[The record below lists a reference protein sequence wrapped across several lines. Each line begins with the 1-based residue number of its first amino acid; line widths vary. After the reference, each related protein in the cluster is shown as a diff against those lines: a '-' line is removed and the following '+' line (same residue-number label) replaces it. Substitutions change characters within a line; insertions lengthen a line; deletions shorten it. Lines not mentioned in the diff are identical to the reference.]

1 VQRREF
7 FKSAVPFTGAAAIF
21 GANPLASALDTKP
34 QPNNEL
40 IEKIKLAM
48 LSMQRSAWEQ
58 GVGSHALLELGD
70 MDCMVLMAKDA
81 VVRQNTDGRL
91 GMDGDGDEVA
101 DPASLGEPVLEAGK
115 ITGDPAFKRASD
127 KMLDYLLHRAPR
139 ASDGIISGVKSG
151 IQLWSDSMYMVP
163 PFLAI
168 AGHPDEAI
176 RQMEGHRKALWN
188 QKAGLLAH
196 IWDDGKKVWVDPGC
210 WGVGNGWAA
219 AGMAGVIKAL
229 PPSMKTEKQRLAGNV
244 QEILDSCLVHQR
256 PDGLFHN
263 MVDRPDTFVETN
275 LAQMLAYTVYRGTR
289 AGWLDKRYLAAAN
302 RMRAAAR
309 AKVDNYG
316 LVQGVCGSPH
326 FDHPGTAAEGQAF
339 FLLMEA
345 AYRDSTN

>member
-1 VQRREF
+1 MHRREF
-7 FKSAVPFTGAAAIF
+7 FKAAVPIAGAAAAIS
-21 GANPLASALDTKP
+21 AIPLASAHITKT

-48 LSMQRSAWEQ
+48 LSMQRAAWEQ
-58 GVGSHALLELGD
+58 GVGSQALLELGD
-70 MDCMVLMAKDA
+70 MGGMVLMAKDA
-81 VVRQNTDGRL
+81 VVRQNPDGRL
-91 GMDGDGDEVA
+91 GIDGGGDEVA
-101 DPASLGEPVLEAGK
+101 DPASLGGPVLAAGE
-115 ITGDPAFKRASD
+115 ITGDPAFQKASD

-139 ASDGIISGVKSG
+139 TSDGIISGVKSD

-163 PFLAI
+163 PFLAT
-168 AGHPDEAI
+168 AGHPDEAV
-176 RQMEGHRKALWN
+176 RQMEGHRRALWN
-188 QKAGLLAH
+188 QKVGLLAH

-210 WGVGNGWAA
+210 WGVGNGWAS

-229 PPSMKTEKQRLAGNV
+229 PPSMMAEKQRLVVNV
-244 QEILDSCLVHQR
+244 QQILDSCIAHQR

-263 MVDRPDTFVETN
+263 MVDKPDTFVETN
-275 LAQMLAYTVYRGTR
+275 LAQMLAYTVYRGTH

-309 AKVDNYG
+309 AKVDKYG

-326 FDHPGTAAEGQAF
+326 FDHQGTAAEGQAF

-345 AYRDSTN
+345 AYRDSIS